1 MSSDRVTLEVTER
14 DAEQL
19 GSRRVR
25 RLRKDG
31 LVPGVLYGKGHARAI
46 VVGERDLR
54 AALTGR
60 SGLHAIIDVVIE
72 GQTTPHHA
80 VLKDFQRHPIRGTLT
95 HVDFHEVRLDR
106 PIQATVNVQFVGES
120 PGAKQG
126 GVVQQVTRELRVE
139 ALPTGIPEHIEADI
153 SALEVGDTVRVADL
167 EAIEGVAFLDDP
179 ETVLANCSIPR
190 GITEL
195 EEAEAAEG
203 EEGEEGEAAAE
214 GEGGETSA
222 EAPARAPTPTPS
234 EPCASSAGE
243 RAGRRWIFSSQ
254 VSATPGLSTR
264 TTGTTSAGWSS
275 TSSRAGTRIVQGEVP
290 RQARRRSPGGGEA
303 RPPEA
308 GDVHERVGS
317 VDPGGRGLLQDTA
330 RQLLVVHD
338 DVDLET
344 ARLQARLGGGL
355 AGHNGL
361 RSIAQRLGAPD
372 FLRLR
377 VGVGRPGRGDPRP
390 IADYVLSSFAPE
402 DDVEAIVAR
411 ASDAV
416 EALVRD
422 GLEETQRRF
431 N

>member
-222 EAPARAPTPTPS
+222 EAPAEGS
-234 EPCASSAGE
+234 E
-243 RAGRRWIFSSQ
+243 
-254 VSATPGLSTR
+254 
-264 TTGTTSAGWSS
+264 
-275 TSSRAGTRIVQGEVP
+275 
-290 RQARRRSPGGGEA
+290 
-303 RPPEA
+303 
-308 GDVHERVGS
+308 
-317 VDPGGRGLLQDTA
+317 
-330 RQLLVVHD
+330 
-338 DVDLET
+338 
-344 ARLQARLGGGL
+344 
-355 AGHNGL
+355 
-361 RSIAQRLGAPD
+361 
-372 FLRLR
+372 
-377 VGVGRPGRGDPRP
+377 
-390 IADYVLSSFAPE
+390 
-402 DDVEAIVAR
+402 
-411 ASDAV
+411 SDA
-416 EALVRD
+416 E
-422 GLEETQRRF
+422 
-431 N
+431 

>member
-14 DAEQL
+14 DADQL

-54 AALTGR
+54 SALTGR

-72 GQTTPHHA
+72 GQKTPHHA

-106 PIQATVNVQFVGES
+106 PIQATVSVQFVGES

-139 ALPTGIPEHIEADI
+139 ALPTSIPEHIEADI

-167 EAIEGVAFLDDP
+167 AAIEGVAYLDDP

-203 EEGEEGEAAAE
+203 EEGEEGEGVAE
-214 GEGGETSA
+214 GEGGEASA
-222 EAPARAPTPTPS
+222 EAP
-234 EPCASSAGE
+234 
-243 RAGRRWIFSSQ
+243 
-254 VSATPGLSTR
+254 
-264 TTGTTSAGWSS
+264 
-275 TSSRAGTRIVQGEVP
+275 
-290 RQARRRSPGGGEA
+290 
-303 RPPEA
+303 PEA
-308 GDVHERVGS
+308 SE
-317 VDPGGRGLLQDTA
+317 
-330 RQLLVVHD
+330 
-338 DVDLET
+338 
-344 ARLQARLGGGL
+344 
-355 AGHNGL
+355 
-361 RSIAQRLGAPD
+361 
-372 FLRLR
+372 
-377 VGVGRPGRGDPRP
+377 
-390 IADYVLSSFAPE
+390 
-402 DDVEAIVAR
+402 
-411 ASDAV
+411 SDS
-416 EALVRD
+416 E
-422 GLEETQRRF
+422 
-431 N
+431 

>member
-95 HVDFHEVRLDR
+95 HIDFHEVRLDR

-190 GITEL
+190 GIIEL

-222 EAPARAPTPTPS
+222 EAPA
-234 EPCASSAGE
+234 E
-243 RAGRRWIFSSQ
+243 
-254 VSATPGLSTR
+254 
-264 TTGTTSAGWSS
+264 
-275 TSSRAGTRIVQGEVP
+275 
-290 RQARRRSPGGGEA
+290 
-303 RPPEA
+303 
-308 GDVHERVGS
+308 GS
-317 VDPGGRGLLQDTA
+317 D
-330 RQLLVVHD
+330 
-338 DVDLET
+338 
-344 ARLQARLGGGL
+344 
-355 AGHNGL
+355 
-361 RSIAQRLGAPD
+361 
-372 FLRLR
+372 
-377 VGVGRPGRGDPRP
+377 
-390 IADYVLSSFAPE
+390 
-402 DDVEAIVAR
+402 
-411 ASDAV
+411 SDA
-416 EALVRD
+416 E
-422 GLEETQRRF
+422 
-431 N
+431 